1 MNTVKINKGGTKM
14 IAHRGLSGL
23 ETENSIQAFIA
34 AGNRSY
40 YGVETDVHVTG
51 DGRFVVIHD
60 DHTGRVA
67 HDDVRVEASTY
78 ELVRKIRLKA
88 LCPASGRDEEEGW
101 NPDDRQDLVIPNLG
115 EYVRTCKKYE
125 KRCILELKNEFRT
138 EDIGRLTEEI
148 RGMGYL
154 EEVTFISFSLNNMI
168 RLRALLPSQ
177 ELYYLTGE
185 YNEKIHE
192 ALKKHGLHID
202 IYYPALTREI
212 VEALHG
218 DGILVNCWTCDNPE
232 EGERLAEWGV
242 DYITSNILE

>member
-1 MNTVKINKGGTKM
+1 MNTIKIDKGSTKM

-51 DGRFVVIHD
+51 DGKFVVIHD
-60 DHTGRVA
+60 DNTGRVA
-67 HDDVRVEASTY
+67 QDDIRVEASTY

-88 LCPASGRDEEEGW
+88 LCPASGRNEEEGW
-101 NPDDRQDLVIPNLG
+101 NSGDRQDLVIPNLG
-115 EYVRTCKKYE
+115 EYIRICKKYG

-138 EDIGRLTEEI
+138 EDVGRLVAEI
-148 RGMGYL
+148 RSMDYL
-154 EEVTFISFSLNNMI
+154 EEVTFISFCLNNMV

-185 YNEKIHE
+185 YNEKIAE
-192 ALKKHGLHID
+192 ALKKHRLNLD
-202 IYYPALTREI
+202 INYRALTKEI
-212 VEALHG
+212 VEALHR
-218 DGILVNCWTCDNPE
+218 DGILVNCWTCDNQE